1 MLEEA
6 LLEELNKIQE
16 FKGDIYPTNIPE
28 GTKPPMLIYI
38 LSNYNQVKTLSGP
51 LDNEDKSILF
61 NVLCKKYGQMKEL
74 TDVVK
79 HIITGFSG
87 KRIGSQ
93 QIYIQDVQLLGIAE
107 SFENEIKLYRG
118 IIDVKFYY

>member
-6 LLEELNKIQE
+6 LVEELNKISE

-38 LSNYNQVKTLSGP
+38 LSNYNRVNTLSGP
-51 LDNEDKSILF
+51 LEDEDKSILL

-74 TDVVK
+74 TDVV
-79 HIITGFSG
+79 IRTVSGFSG
-87 KRIGSQ
+87 KSIGSQ
-93 QIYIQDVQLLGIAE
+93 RIYIDEVQLIDISE
-107 SFENEIKLYRG
+107 SYENEIKLYRG